1 MRLLYYR
8 YFINPT
14 GSLFQAEIDK
24 KDLMKDLLANPIFFW
39 WAKKTE
45 LAFTPTRFLWED
57 FLVWLLGK
65 KSMVK
70 IAKWPE
76 TNFSEVQEEN
86 RPHTLVA
93 MNFSNDP
100 DKGQTIAIE
109 YKSNIFPD
117 PLTQLRNLFDDINKD
132 LSAKWYVIQIAPIL
146 EPHQFWDTINQ
157 VQEWEKVIS
166 VEFTLNVPN
175 LFWIQDELNDE
186 LRNAQTQYNATQA
199 EFKLSNEQEW
209 LSLNQSNPFLDQ
221 SVSYIERW
229 WWQYKIKM
237 TWNKIINSES
247 GAKATT
253 LDFDLDITTSDDA
266 TLALVLNQIFND

>member
-100 DKGQTIAIE
+100 DKGQTIA
-109 YKSNIFPD
+109 
-117 PLTQLRNLFDDINKD
+117 
-132 LSAKWYVIQIAPIL
+132 
-146 EPHQFWDTINQ
+146 
-157 VQEWEKVIS
+157 
-166 VEFTLNVPN
+166 N